1 MTRRALALLGAL
13 LALTLLGA
21 PLALLGAPLA
31 LAASTPVPAAAA
43 PAPKT
48 SVDDIEDEVMCVA
61 CGVPLQIADS
71 PQADRERAYIRQLVA
86 KGLTKDQ
93 VKDALIA
100 TYTPRVL
107 AMPQKH
113 GFGLVA
119 FIVPIVVVI
128 AALIA
133 LAIGLPR
140 WRRRK
145 RDNAN
150 GPTDDGPTLSDT
162 DARRLD
168 EDLAS
173 YKL

>member
-1 MTRRALALLGAL
+1 MTRRALALLTAL
-13 LALTLLGA
+13 LALTLLG
-21 PLALLGAPLA
+21 GTPLA
-31 LAASTPVPAAAA
+31 LAAAKPT
-43 PAPKT
+43 PKT

-93 VKDALIA
+93 IKDELVS
-100 TYTPRVL
+100 TYTTRVL

-145 RDNAN
+145 RDNA
-150 GPTDDGPTLSDT
+150 DGRPQEAPALSDT

-168 EDLAS
+168 DDLAS